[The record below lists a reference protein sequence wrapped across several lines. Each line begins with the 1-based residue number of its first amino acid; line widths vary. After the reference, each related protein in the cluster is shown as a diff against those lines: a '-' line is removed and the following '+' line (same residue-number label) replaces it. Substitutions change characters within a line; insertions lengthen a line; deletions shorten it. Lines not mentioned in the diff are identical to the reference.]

1 MMLPRRIVQRARLF
15 SSSAPPIVVRQ
26 VLSDQSE
33 NEYRGEG
40 VRVKRVDK
48 KPSLSVA
55 LRQNGARTVSY
66 FLPKGYPDSVAPGYD
81 SFVKGQMVAMVL
93 STAGG
98 VLSMQSLLF
107 ALGLG
112 AGSLPLAA
120 TLNWIVKDGLGQLGG
135 VIFAGMVNNQFDAD
149 PKRWRMIAAVS
160 LDASSFVELLTPLAP
175 GYFLPLAAVANVGK
189 NVSFLAASASR
200 AAIHKS
206 FATHENLAD
215 VTAKTGSQCIL
226 SSLVGTSLGLSLAA
240 SLGGDSVSIVAAF
253 VACSALNLAATAAS
267 LKGVTLTTL
276 SSARLDFVINAFMDA
291 RCRGAPLAASDEG
304 GEGTAHAVI
313 LSPRQVMESEKWL
326 GAPGV
331 GAVPVTVGAD
341 LDEVVTSA
349 QELSSLLDLY
359 SDRPFL
365 ASVRE
370 TRPSTAEGEKEG
382 DRKGEEEREAE
393 VHLLF
398 KEGADK
404 GQVLQGLVH
413 ALLLR
418 RMLRAEGITKCPSP
432 LSPFSL
438 TKVRTRTKNRSAQEN
453 SNNSS
458 TSSSNGSGSGSG
470 SGKSVWRRD
479 LLSRALE
486 PQQQQLVD
494 EAVGAL
500 QASSALSGGWLVEEL
515 MLESRVA
522 RVRAVPLRP

>member
-1 MMLPRRIVQRARLF
+1 MIFRAMLSRRVVQSARLF
-15 SSSAPPIVVRQ
+15 SSSAPRPIVVLQ
-26 VLSDQSE
+26 VLGDQSE
-33 NEYRGEG
+33 HEYRGEG
-40 VRVKRVDK
+40 FRVERVDK
-48 KPSLSVA
+48 KPSLSAV
-55 LRQNGARTVSY
+55 LRQNGLRTVSY

-120 TLNWIVKDGLGQLGG
+120 TLNWIIKDGLGQLGG

-160 LDASSFVELLTPLAP
+160 LDVSSFVELLTPLAP

-226 SSLVGTSLGLSLAA
+226 SSLAGTSLGLSLAA
-240 SLGGDSVSIVAAF
+240 SLGGDYGSIVAAF

-276 SSARLDFVINAFMDA
+276 SLARLDFVINAFLDDKGREVPSA
-291 RCRGAPLAASDEG
+291 VP
-304 GEGTAHAVI
+304 GEGREGERGQGSAHRAVV
-313 LSPRQVMESEKWL
+313 LSPRQVMQRERWL
-326 GAPGV
+326 GAPSV

-341 LDEVVTSA
+341 LDEVVFSTE
-349 QELSSLLDLY
+349 ELALLLDLY
-359 SDRPFL
+359 KDRPFL
-365 ASVRE
+365 ASVLQ
-370 TRPSTAEGEKEG
+370 TGPGAAKGEK
-382 DRKGEEEREAE
+382 EAE

-398 KEGADK
+398 KEGANK
-404 GQVLQGLVH
+404 AQVLQGLVH
-413 ALLLR
+413 ALVLR
-418 RMLRAEGITKCPSP
+418 RMLRAEGVTKGPSP
-432 LSPFSL
+432 LAPFSL
-438 TKVRTRTKNRSAQEN
+438 TRTSASTRHTPAGVKA
-453 SNNSS
+453 SNNSGD
-458 TSSSNGSGSGSG
+458 SSSKATNR
-470 SGKSVWRRD
+470 VLRRD

-486 PQQQQLVD
+486 QQQQQLVE
-494 EAVGAL
+494 EAVEAL

-522 RVRAVPLRP
+522 RVKEVPPRP

>member
-1 MMLPRRIVQRARLF
+1 MLTLPCQQI
-15 SSSAPPIVVRQ
+15 
-26 VLSDQSE
+26 
-33 NEYRGEG
+33 
-40 VRVKRVDK
+40 
-48 KPSLSVA
+48 SL
-55 LRQNGARTVSY
+55 
-66 FLPKGYPDSVAPGYD
+66 
-81 SFVKGQMVAMVL
+81 
-93 STAGG
+93 
-98 VLSMQSLLF
+98 
-107 ALGLG
+107 
-112 AGSLPLAA
+112 
-120 TLNWIVKDGLGQLGG
+120 
-135 VIFAGMVNNQFDAD
+135 
-149 PKRWRMIAAVS
+149 
-160 LDASSFVELLTPLAP
+160 
-175 GYFLPLAAVANVGK
+175 
-189 NVSFLAASASR
+189 
-200 AAIHKS
+200 
-206 FATHENLAD
+206 
-215 VTAKTGSQCIL
+215 
-226 SSLVGTSLGLSLAA
+226 
-240 SLGGDSVSIVAAF
+240 
-253 VACSALNLAATAAS
+253 
-267 LKGVTLTTL
+267 
-276 SSARLDFVINAFMDA
+276 
-291 RCRGAPLAASDEG
+291 
-304 GEGTAHAVI
+304 
-313 LSPRQVMESEKWL
+313 
-326 GAPGV
+326 
-331 GAVPVTVGAD
+331 
-341 LDEVVTSA
+341 
-349 QELSSLLDLY
+349 LLDLY
-359 SDRPFL
+359 RDRPFL

-438 TKVRTRTKNRSAQEN
+438 TKVRTRTKNRSTQEN

-458 TSSSNGSGSGSG
+458 TSSSTSTSCSTSSGNG

>member
-1 MMLPRRIVQRARLF
+1 
-15 SSSAPPIVVRQ
+15 VRQ

-48 KPSLSVA
+48 KPSLSIA
-55 LRQNGARTVSY
+55 LWQNGARTVSY

-240 SLGGDSVSIVAAF
+240 SLGGDYLSIVAAF

-370 TRPSTAEGEKEG
+370 TRPSTVEGEEEGERKGEGEK
-382 DRKGEEEREAE
+382 EREAE

-458 TSSSNGSGSGSG
+458 TSSSTSSSNGSG